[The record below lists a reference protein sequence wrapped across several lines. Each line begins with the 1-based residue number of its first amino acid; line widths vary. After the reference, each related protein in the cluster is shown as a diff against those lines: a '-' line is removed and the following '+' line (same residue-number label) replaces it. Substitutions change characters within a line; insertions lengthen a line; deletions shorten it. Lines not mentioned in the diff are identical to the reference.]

1 MLAAMIDGYA
11 MWLLLVGLAVG
22 AAGAAVVLV
31 RLPREEDDLGEM
43 ERRTEAAWIAD
54 TIERHG
60 GIAPTSLV
68 EEVLDLHR
76 AYLVSPRAPVP
87 VGASAPPLPPAAG
100 PPPGAPVPG
109 YGPGPGGALRAAA
122 GRRTAAA
129 GHAPDHRRRT
139 TRHQRATHHRRSTT
153 RRRHDRARPRRTG

>member
-1 MLAAMIDGYA
+1 MLAAMIDGWA

-22 AAGAAVVLV
+22 AAGATVVLV

-43 ERRTEAAWIAD
+43 ERRSEAAWITA

-76 AYLVSPRAPVP
+76 AYLVSPRAPAP
-87 VGASAPPLPPAAG
+87 VGASAPPLPPAPAG
-100 PPPGAPVPG
+100 PPPGAPWPG
-109 YGPGPGGALRAAA
+109 YGPGPVGA
-122 GRRTAAA
+122 
-129 GHAPDHRRRT
+129 PP
-139 TRHQRATHHRRSTT
+139 
-153 RRRHDRARPRRTG
+153 PRRPGPPAPNG